1 MQEELKEIIKT
12 RWIGRKLF
20 FREQTDSTITW
31 AKEAAKK
38 SKDMELNGALFLADT
53 QTGGKGRIGRVWN
66 SPPKENIYMN
76 LLLVKP
82 EILPVH
88 ASSLTLVMGLAVA
101 KAAEELTGKPVG
113 IKWPNDVV
121 MSGKKICGI
130 LTEMRVLNT
139 MPEYIT
145 IGVGINVN
153 QREFPPELQDKATSL
168 FLETEQEQ
176 SRAAV
181 AARTME
187 YFEEYYEK
195 FLQTQDLRLLKEPY
209 EALLLNKDQ
218 PVRILEKKSESRG
231 IARGITETGE
241 LLVEEENGKIRKV
254 LSGEV
259 SVRGLYSYV

>member
-12 RWIGRKLF
+12 RWIGGKLF
-20 FREQTDSTITW
+20 FREETDSTITW
-31 AKEAAKK
+31 AKEAAKN

-76 LLLVKP
+76 LLLMKP

-181 AARTME
+181 AADR
-187 YFEEYYEK
+187 
-195 FLQTQDLRLLKEPY
+195 
-209 EALLLNKDQ
+209 
-218 PVRILEKKSESRG
+218 KS
-231 IARGITETGE
+231 
-241 LLVEEENGKIRKV
+241 VV
-254 LSGEV
+254 
-259 SVRGLYSYV
+259 